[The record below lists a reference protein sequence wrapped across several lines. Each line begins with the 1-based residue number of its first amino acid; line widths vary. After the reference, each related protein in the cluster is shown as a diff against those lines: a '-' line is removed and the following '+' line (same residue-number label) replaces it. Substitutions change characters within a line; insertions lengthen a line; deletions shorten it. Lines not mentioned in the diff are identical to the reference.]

1 MSENHVAKVIEV
13 VGTSDQSI
21 EDAIESAVTRTA
33 STIRNLQWFHVTE
46 LRGALGDG
54 GKVERYQVVLRV
66 GFGLDDD

>member
-66 GFGLDDD
+66 GFGLDED